1 MNPFDK
7 AWDLLKFQNLQSELE
22 MGYDDPRYEKAI
34 GLTYAPTANSP
45 AKPSINLA
53 QRNPARTAPKDA
65 FFNTDDVNELARRL
79 SLIDAHEAMGH
90 GEDPMLGHLLNL
102 REHIRHNVPDEQP
115 DKNRMLSQLSAA
127 IEAPGITME
136 ELVNESINPRVS
148 DKSLSERVRDNF
160 AERAGEPGA
169 MFGGGQD
176 TMSAEDARADMG
188 IAESVRS
195 QIGAGYGMPPYST
208 FGKAWDFLKMPQE
221 ARAFAEQAHE
231 GQMYD
236 DENPHMY
243 HVDAV
248 ANQFD
253 DPHMQ
258 RIAYLHDTVE
268 DNPNVTI
275 DDIHERFGEDVGNAV
290 DALTRR
296 EDPNNQGGREVYRDY
311 IRRLAEHPEARQVK
325 IADLKHNLSGRSKGN
340 LRQRHEKALEMLS

>member
-34 GLTYAPTANSP
+34 GLTYASTPDSP
-45 AKPSINLA
+45 AKPSINLT

-79 SLIDAHEAMGH
+79 SVIDAHEAMGH

-102 REHIRHNVPDEQP
+102 REHIRHNIPDEHT
-115 DKNRMLSQLSAA
+115 DKSKMLSQLSAA

-136 ELVNESINPRVS
+136 ELVNESISPRVS
-148 DKSLSERVRDNF
+148 DKNLSERVRDNF

-176 TMSAEDARADMG
+176 TMSPEDARADMS
-188 IAESVRS
+188 IAERVRS
-195 QIGAGYGMPPYST
+195 EIGAGYEMPPYST

-221 ARAFAEQAHE
+221 ARVFAEKQHE
-231 GQMYD
+231 GQMYG
-236 DENPHMY
+236 EEPYMT

-268 DNPNVTI
+268 DGEIGI
-275 DDIHERFGEDVGNAV
+275 DDIHEHFGEEVGHAV
-290 DALTRR
+290 DAMTRR
-296 EDPNNQGGREVYRDY
+296 QGESYFDY
-311 IRRLAEHPEARQVK
+311 IARVGEHPEARQVK
-325 IADLKHNLSGRSKGN
+325 MADLTHNLSGDPPGS
-340 LRQRHEKALEMLS
+340 LRQRYEKALEMLS

>member
-102 REHIRHNVPDEQP
+102 REHIRHNMPDEQP

-208 FGKAWDFLKMPQE
+208 FGKAWDFLKEDSTDPMSELDLSPYPVDSHSFVE
-221 ARAFAEQAHE
+221 RPYGLMSNQAVT
-231 GQMYD
+231 MLAY
-236 DENPHMY
+236 
-243 HVDAV
+243 A
-248 ANQFD
+248 QF
-253 DPHMQ
+253 
-258 RIAYLHDTVE
+258 
-268 DNPNVTI
+268 N
-275 DDIHERFGEDVGNAV
+275 
-290 DALTRR
+290 RR
-296 EDPNNQGGREVYRDY
+296 
-311 IRRLAEHPEARQVK
+311 
-325 IADLKHNLSGRSKGN
+325 RSKPRKSRI
-340 LRQRHEKALEMLS
+340 LRSHD